1 MWLVLLDRDGVLNE
15 DRADYVKT
23 PAELNLL
30 PGAAAALARLN
41 RANAKVAV
49 VSNQSAVG
57 RGLIDESMLARIHE
71 KLTAS
76 LAAEGASLDA
86 ILVAPDAPDA
96 ATERRKPG
104 VGMLREAMEKFG
116 ADAAATVMIGDSA
129 RDLVA
134 AARIGCRRILVRTGH
149 GAHTLMHGVGPECCP
164 FEIVDDLAA
173 AADRLLADRQF
184 AGRPAERGT
193 GGASEAPGVR

>member
-15 DRADYVKT
+15 DRADYVKI

-30 PGAAAALARLN
+30 PGAAAAVARLN

-96 ATERRKPG
+96 ATEWRKPG
-104 VGMLREAMEKFG
+104 AGMLREAMEKFG
-116 ADAAATVMIGDSA
+116 AGADATVMIGDSA

-134 AARIGCRRILVRTGH
+134 AARIGCRRHLVRTGH
-149 GAHTLMHGVGPECCP
+149 GAHPLLQGVGLECCP
-164 FEIVDDLAA
+164 IEIVDDLAA
-173 AADRLLADRQF
+173 AADRLLADRRV
-184 AGRPAERGT
+184 AGRLAERAAG
-193 GGASEAPGVR
+193 GGAERPGVR